1 MPCTKKLDKILFYSV
16 SKECFADYVDV
27 DTVVMSMLFDRN
39 LKVPDA
45 ESAVQIPNRAKTKS
59 HNPFDASK
67 AKMKDRAESPDR
79 PAPQQCWDPVLPV
92 ESRIVDGSA
101 LSLVRQQVPARLS
114 PTPPHP
120 PFSLHRWLQPQL
132 SASAQTI
139 APIYRFRRHLL
150 SRNSI

>member
-1 MPCTKKLDKILFYSV
+1 MHKKLDKILFYSV

-39 LKVPDA
+39 LKSPDA

-114 PTPPHP
+114 PHPTPL
-120 PFSLHRWLQPQL
+120 FLASV
-132 SASAQTI
+132 ASAQTFGFC
-139 APIYRFRRHLL
+139 PNHCPHLQIPPL
-150 SRNSI
+150 SFVAK